1 MRTAL
6 RVSALAGSVF
16 SYGYES
22 GAALRILELCI
33 RSDIISKSSKI
44 SYHTYIALMSLCLCR
59 DIIRMSSGIW
69 QSTQEAV
76 IRSLAHGPKHWFRVM
91 AWARVLE
98 VDTRSYR
105 LGPGS

>member
-1 MRTAL
+1 MPVPR
-6 RVSALAGSVF
+6 
-16 SYGYES
+16 
-22 GAALRILELCI
+22 
-33 RSDIISKSSKI
+33 
-44 SYHTYIALMSLCLCR
+44 YHK
-59 DIIRMSSGIW
+59 DEFGDG

-98 VDTRSYR
+98 VENRPYQ